1 MTTAALVLA
10 AGRGERLAA
19 GVPKAFCR
27 LGGEPLLLRALRALA
42 GATLGMLVG
51 GAAVWLL
58 PSAASEAGFL
68 TGLGI
73 EGWRWLLLLLI
84 PLLAAAVAFGA
95 TGAAARRTLKELE

>member
-1 MTTAALVLA
+1 MNSEAPSIASKRSNSPPWPGISVELSLTFIRRFT
-10 AGRGERLAA
+10 
-19 GVPKAFCR
+19 
-27 LGGEPLLLRALRALA
+27 LRALA